1 MRQVEARKSSEIYN
15 RKRRIGPI
23 QQGVWKWTEKLIDLD
38 QGGLVRA
45 LEQKSEEKAG
55 ETLGEAIWRNTSGR
69 ERWQNK
75 R

>member
-1 MRQVEARKSSEIYN
+1 M
-15 RKRRIGPI
+15 
-23 QQGVWKWTEKLIDLD
+23 
-38 QGGLVRA
+38 RA

-55 ETLGEAIWRNTSGR
+55 ETPGEAIWRNTSGR